1 MLSTMIITFLQKCA
15 NAQIINLNIKIAK
28 FKFKK
33 LGEINNSW
41 WIMLFKPIK
50 RVNLTFACML

>member
-50 RVNLTFACML
+50 RVNLTFI